1 MTPTLSLFLFLVRIP
16 HTCNKQKRKLPTPF
30 YGSRE

>member
-1 MTPTLSLFLFLVRIP
+1 MLP
-16 HTCNKQKRKLPTPF
+16 HYHSFFFSKNSSYRSKQKRKLPTPF